1 MCVFVELR
9 MSMLV
14 VVELRFGVG
23 GLRGTWGEGTLEDL
37 MRFGLGRLLNGRLGS
52 MAGGEGY
59 KVSGDRKEE
68 S

>member
-9 MSMLV
+9 MSMLL

-37 MRFGLGRLLNGRLGS
+37 MRFGLGRLLRLGS

-59 KVSGDRKEE
+59 KVSADRKEE